1 MILPRAL
8 LLDLDDTILDDSG
21 CVDECWAEAATRG
34 SSLVPGLTAIALQEA
49 IRECGSWWWS
59 DAERNRRGRL
69 DLRAATTVV
78 VGESL
83 HRLGFQ
89 DTAAA
94 GVIANHY
101 RDLREEKARLHDGAL
116 ETLEWARSQG
126 IMLGLMTNGAGPA
139 QRIKIERFGLERFF
153 GHIVIEGECGYG
165 KPDLR
170 VYETLLG
177 ALGVR
182 PSDAWAVGDN
192 LEADVRGAMR
202 AGIHGVWVDRH
213 ERGIADDGPKP
224 DRVIRELRDLQNHL
238 G

>member
-177 ALGVR
+177 GSRGQTKRRLGCWRQPGGRRSRRHAGRDSRCVGG
-182 PSDAWAVGDN
+182 PS
-192 LEADVRGAMR
+192 RK
-202 AGIHGVWVDRH
+202 RH
-213 ERGIADDGPKP
+213 RRRWTETGSRHP
-224 DRVIRELRDLQNHL
+224 
-238 G
+238 